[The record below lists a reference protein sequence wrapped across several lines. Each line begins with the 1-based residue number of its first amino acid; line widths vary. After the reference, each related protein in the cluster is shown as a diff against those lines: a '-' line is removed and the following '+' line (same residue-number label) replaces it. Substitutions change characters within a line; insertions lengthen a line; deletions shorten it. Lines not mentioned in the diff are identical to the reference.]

1 MKSTSQT
8 VVQELPANLVALHQN
23 LQEMATRTKSSV
35 TKPVVGQGL
44 VLLIKGK

>member
-8 VVQELPANLVALHQN
+8 VQDQPANLMALHQK

-35 TKPVVGQGL
+35 TKPAVAQGL
-44 VLLIKGK
+44 VMVIKGK